1 MTSGAP
7 PRRGGVYFVNF
18 DPVRGSEQAGT
29 RPALIIS
36 NDVANRHSSV
46 VTVVAITHHMDEAVN
61 ADRVVVMENGRIALE
76 GTPREVFAQVERLHE
91 LQMDVPQVAQLA
103 ANTDL
108 PCAARAAS
116 MGNGYFGAGL
126 FFR

>member
-46 VTVVAITHHMDEAVN
+46 VTVVAITSRPAKRSYPQDVYLPAGPLLTE
-61 ADRVVVMENGRIALE
+61 GRILCS
-76 GTPREVFAQVERLHE
+76 QVLTVSKERL
-91 LQMDVPQVAQLA
+91 QRFIGPVDGDIMDQVGDALRVHL
-103 ANTDL
+103 DL
-108 PCAARAAS
+108 
-116 MGNGYFGAGL
+116 
-126 FFR
+126 